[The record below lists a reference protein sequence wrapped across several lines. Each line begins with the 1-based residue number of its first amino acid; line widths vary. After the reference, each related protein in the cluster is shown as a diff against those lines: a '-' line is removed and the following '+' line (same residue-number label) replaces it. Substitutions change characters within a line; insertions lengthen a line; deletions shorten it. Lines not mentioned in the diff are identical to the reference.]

1 MAFIADKIHELPHIL
16 PGRLTGR
23 VKRVVG
29 LLVETTPLSLPV
41 GSVCAIHSRLSRI
54 AIEAEVV
61 GFREDATLLMALGE
75 MRGVGPG
82 DLVESL
88 NTQQVV
94 AVGPHLLGRVL
105 NGMGHPI
112 DGKGPLYAT
121 ATRAVYSDP
130 PDPVMRP
137 RIKTPLPTGI
147 RAIDAFITLGSGQR
161 IGIFAGTGVGKSTLM
176 GMITRFSAA
185 EICVVALVGE
195 RGREVREFIE
205 RELGEEGMKKSVIVV
220 ATSDQPAPVRVR
232 CPFVATAIAEYFRD
246 QGRDVALLMDSVTRM
261 AMAQRDIGSS
271 IGEVPSA
278 GKGYPASVFGMLP
291 RLMERSGKSE
301 KGSITGLYTVLVEGD
316 DMNDPIGDAVRGIL
330 DGHIVLDRSIAE
342 KGHYPAINV
351 MASLSRLQSEIMP
364 KEFLAASRQLR
375 GAAAVYHENEDLI
388 NIGAY
393 STGTNPDI
401 DRAIKI
407 MPKLNEF
414 LQQGMDEQA
423 DFAVVQSQMKELAE
437 LHSQPVQIA
446 RPAGPQMQPGQ
457 QVARPGVQRGA
468 PPPPAGKPQP
478 KKPAPPRR

>member
-1 MAFIADKIHELPHIL
+1 MSFIADKIHELPNIL

-23 VKRVVG
+23 VRRVVG
-29 LLVETTPLSLPV
+29 LLVEATPLSLPV
-41 GSVCAIHSRLSRI
+41 GSVCAIHSRLSRA

-61 GFREDATLLMALGE
+61 GFREDASLLMALGE

-82 DLVESL
+82 DLVESV

-105 NGMGHPI
+105 NGMGEPI

-137 RIKTPLPTGI
+137 RIKDPLPTGI
-147 RAIDAFITLGSGQR
+147 RAIDAFMTLGTGQR

-278 GKGYPASVFGMLP
+278 GKGYPASVFSMLP

-316 DMNDPIGDAVRGIL
+316 DLNDPIGDAVRGIL
-330 DGHIVLDRSIAE
+330 DGHIVLERSIAE

-351 MASLSRLQSEIMP
+351 MASLSRLQSEIVP
-364 KEFLAASRQLR
+364 KDFLTASRQLR
-375 GAAAVYHENEDLI
+375 GAAALYAENEDMI

-393 STGTNPDI
+393 ASGVNPEI

-407 MPKLNEF
+407 MPQLNDF
-414 LQQGMDEQA
+414 LKQGMDEKEEFDQ
-423 DFAVVQSQMKELAE
+423 VVAKMKELADA
-437 LHSQPVQIA
+437 HSQATPAA
-446 RPAGPQMQPGQ
+446 RPAPQMQPQ
-457 QVARPGVQRGA
+457 AARPAAAQARNTLPMPPGKA
-468 PPPPAGKPQP
+468 PAKR
-478 KKPAPPRR
+478 PAPAKR

>member
-1 MAFIADKIHELPHIL
+1 MANNVFKNKQQELNNIL
-16 PGRLTGR
+16 PGRVTGR
-23 VKRVVG
+23 VRRVVG
-29 LLVETTPLSLPV
+29 LLVEVTSMSLPV
-41 GSVCAIHSRLSRI
+41 GSVCAIHSRLSRNE
-54 AIEAEVV
+54 IEAEVV

-82 DLVESL
+82 DLVESI

-94 AVGPHLLGRVL
+94 AVGPHLLGRVI
-105 NGMGHPI
+105 NGLGEPI

-121 ATRAVYSDP
+121 ATKPIYADP

-137 RIKTPLPTGI
+137 RITEILPTGL
-147 RAIDAFITLGSGQR
+147 RAIDAFLTIGRGQR

-176 GMITRFSAA
+176 GMITRYSDA
-185 EICVVALVGE
+185 EVCVVTLVGE

-246 QGRDVALLMDSVTRM
+246 QGKDVALLMDSVTRM

-278 GKGYPASVFGMLP
+278 GKGYPASVFSMLP

-301 KGSITGLYTVLVEGD
+301 LGSITGFYTVLVEGD
-316 DMNDPIGDAVRGIL
+316 DLNDPIGDATRGIL

-351 MASLSRLQSEIMP
+351 MTSLSRLQSEIVE
-364 KEFLAASRQLR
+364 KDFLAYSRQLR
-375 GAAAVYHENEDLI
+375 AAAAVYAENEDMI

-393 STGTNPDI
+393 ATGTNQNI
-401 DRAIKI
+401 DKAVKI
-407 MPKLNEF
+407 MPELNQF
-414 LQQGMDEQA
+414 LQQGMDEKSEMAKTTAQLR
-423 DFAVVQSQMKELAE
+423 ELAE
-437 LHSQPVQIA
+437 MHNRPVQA
-446 RPAGPQMQPGQ
+446 QRTQQVPQQRPAPRQ
-457 QVARPGVQRGA
+457 A
-468 PPPPAGKPQP
+468 PPQQQ
-478 KKPAPPRR
+478 RR

>member
-1 MAFIADKIHELPHIL
+1 VSVFTQKLQELPNVL
-16 PGRLTGR
+16 PGRLAGR

-29 LLVETTPLSLPV
+29 LLVEVTPLSLPV
-41 GSVCAIHSRLSRI
+41 GSVCAIHSRLSRQ
-54 AIEAEVV
+54 AVEAEVV
-61 GFREDATLLMALGE
+61 GFREDASLLMALGE

-82 DLVESL
+82 DMVESV
-88 NTQQVV
+88 NTQQIV

-105 NGMGHPI
+105 NGMGQPI

-121 ATRAVYSDP
+121 ETRAVYADP

-137 RIKTPLPTGI
+137 RIKDPLPTGI
-147 RAIDAFITLGSGQR
+147 RAIDGFMTIGTGQR

-185 EICVVALVGE
+185 EISVIALVGE

-205 RELGEEGMKKSVIVV
+205 RELGPEGMKKSVVVV

-246 QGRDVALLMDSVTRM
+246 QGNDVALLMDSVTRM

-278 GKGYPASVFGMLP
+278 GKGYPASVFSMLP
-291 RLMERSGKSE
+291 RLMERSGKAE

-316 DMNDPIGDAVRGIL
+316 DLNDPIGDASRGIL

-342 KGHYPAINV
+342 KGHYPAINFL
-351 MASLSRLQSEIMP
+351 ASLSRLQSEIMP
-364 KEFLAASRQLR
+364 KDFMAAARQLR
-375 GAAAVYHENEDLI
+375 GAAAVFGENEDMI

-393 STGTNPDI
+393 SSGTNQKI
-401 DRAIKI
+401 DQAINI
-407 MPKLNEF
+407 MPQLNEF
-414 LQQGMDEQA
+414 LQQGMDEKA
-423 DFAVVQSQMKELAE
+423 DFQKSIAQIKELADQ
-437 LHSQPVQIA
+437 HGRTVTPRRAPPQTAPQQQQRVAPQQQQQQR
-446 RPAGPQMQPGQ
+446 RPAPTRR
-457 QVARPGVQRGA
+457 AR
-468 PPPPAGKPQP
+468 
-478 KKPAPPRR
+478 

>member
-1 MAFIADKIHELPHIL
+1 MTDSVFREKMKDLPNILAGRIA
-16 PGRLTGR
+16 GRIR
-23 VKRVVG
+23 RIVG
-29 LLVETTPLSLPV
+29 LLVEVTPMSLPV
-41 GSVCAIHSRLSRI
+41 GSICAIHSRLSKQT
-54 AIEAEVV
+54 IEAEVV

-82 DLVESL
+82 DLVESV

-94 AVGPHLLGRVL
+94 PVGQHLLGRVL
-105 NGMGHPI
+105 NGLGEPM
-112 DGKGPLYAT
+112 DGKGPLFAT
-121 ATRAVYSDP
+121 ATRPVYADP

-137 RIKTPLPTGI
+137 RIVEPLPTGI
-147 RAIDAFITLGSGQR
+147 RAIDGFMTIGRGQR

-176 GMITRFSAA
+176 GMITKFSAA
-185 EICVVALVGE
+185 EICIVALVGE

-205 RELGEEGMKKSVIVV
+205 RELGPEGMKKSVVVV

-278 GKGYPASVFGMLP
+278 GKGYPASVFSMLP

-301 KGSITGLYTVLVEGD
+301 KGSITGFYTVLVEGD
-316 DMNDPIGDAVRGIL
+316 DMNDPIGDASRGIL

-342 KGHYPAINV
+342 KGHYPAINFL
-351 MASLSRLQSEIMP
+351 ASLSRLQSEIMP
-364 KEFLAASRQLR
+364 KDFVQAARQLR
-375 GAAAVYHENEDLI
+375 GGAARYAENEDMI

-393 STGTNPDI
+393 VAGTNQEI

-407 MPKLNEF
+407 MPQLNEF
-414 LQQGMDEQA
+414 LQQGMTEQT
-423 DFAVVQSQMKELAE
+423 DFTAVQASLKDLAE
-437 LHSQPVQIA
+437 QYARPVQVV
-446 RPAGPQMQPGQ
+446 RR
-457 QVARPGVQRGA
+457 QV
-468 PPPPAGKPQP
+468 PPAQ
-478 KKPAPPRR
+478 